1 MARSLLVFGMI
12 KKKIIAWHLNKNLYC
27 QSCDVW
33 YMSEWKQMLMINQGG
48 KICLLQMPA
57 VPLINSLLR
66 NADFIM
72 GKNAAA
78 HRD

>member
-1 MARSLLVFGMI
+1 
-12 KKKIIAWHLNKNLYC
+12 
-27 QSCDVW
+27 
-33 YMSEWKQMLMINQGG
+33 MSEWKQMLMINQGG
-48 KICLLQMPA
+48 KICPLQMPA
-57 VPLINSLLR
+57 VPLINLLLR